1 MIAAATLEDVALLT
15 GATLVSERR
24 GDALSVID
32 AGVLGGAARIMLTK
46 DTTKIIGGAGDLA
59 AVERRADSIRAERGL
74 EGNTPFREKTLR
86 ERLAKLTGGVAV
98 VSTSAAPAKW
108 KSTNDATVPT
118 MLPVRSGRRR

>member
-1 MIAAATLEDVALLT
+1 MALLT

-46 DTTKIIGGAGDLA
+46 DTTTIIGGAGDLA
-59 AVERRADSIRAERGL
+59 AVERRADSIRAEQGL
-74 EGNTPFREKTLR
+74 EGNTPFQEKTLR

-98 VSTSAAPAKW
+98 VE
-108 KSTNDATVPT
+108 
-118 MLPVRSGRRR
+118 RCRRTGTTEHRGAG